1 MKWPLC
7 KLEDV
12 ALSGKGAIVS
22 GPFGSNIGSRFF
34 VDEGVPVIRGNNL
47 TFGDRPFID
56 DGFVFLTED
65 KASEFKNCVAVEGD
79 LIFTAAGTI
88 GQVGIIPTETR
99 FDRYIISNKQLRVR
113 CDRAKVCPHF
123 LFLWFTTAHMRQH
136 LFNQNRGCSIPL
148 INLGVLRALPVPL
161 PPVEV
166 QENIASILSAYDDLI
181 ENNRRRMKLL
191 EEAARQLYRE
201 WFVRLR
207 FPGHERGKIKDGLPE
222 GWEKTTA
229 FDAVEILSGGTPKTT
244 NPDFWDGEIPFYT
257 PKDAVPGVWVTG
269 CERTITEA
277 GLNNCNSRLYPKGTV
292 FISARGTVGKLNMA
306 QQPMAMSQSCYA
318 LVGKNGISQPFVF
331 FAMLEGVEA
340 LRQQA
345 VGAVFDAIIVDTFKR
360 IPFVVPDARMRVLF
374 DEMAD
379 PILAQVENLTL
390 QSQKLRAARDLL
402 LPKLMSGEL
411 AV

>member
-1 MKWPLC
+1 MRQTLYLAQEGSPRLPGGWQFSRIQDISILLKPGKLFDENTVSNDGDVPVVNQSADAYHGYHDEEPGVYASEQEPVSTFANHTCAMRLMKRPFSCIQNIFPRIGKPGVCDTTFFHYATLGR
-7 KLEDV
+7 V
-12 ALSGKGAIVS
+12 TLSGYKGHHPIYRQS
-22 GPFGSNIGSRFF
+22 WIPFPPLSEQSR
-34 VDEGVPVIRGNNL
+34 
-47 TFGDRPFID
+47 
-56 DGFVFLTED
+56 
-65 KASEFKNCVAVEGD
+65 
-79 LIFTAAGTI
+79 
-88 GQVGIIPTETR
+88 
-99 FDRYIISNKQLRVR
+99 
-113 CDRAKVCPHF
+113 
-123 LFLWFTTAHMRQH
+123 
-136 LFNQNRGCSIPL
+136 
-148 INLGVLRALPVPL
+148 
-161 PPVEV
+161 
-166 QENIASILSAYDDLI
+166 IASILSAYDDLI

-207 FPGHERGKIKDGLPE
+207 FPGHERVKIKDGLPE
-222 GWEKTTA
+222 GWERKTA
-229 FDAVEILSGGTPKTT
+229 YDAVEILSGGTPKTT
-244 NPDFWDGEIPFYT
+244 SPDFWDGEIPFYT

-318 LVGKNGISQPFVF
+318 LVGMNSISQPFVF

-360 IPFVVPDARMRVLF
+360 IPFVVPDARMRGLF

-402 LPKLMSGEL
+402 LPKLMSGEV

>member
-1 MKWPLC
+1 MKWTCIQLGNIADVLPGYAFKSADMGSVGFPVVRIGDIDETGRVDGESALKIPETLIEKRHTKYFLTRGDIVLSMTGEGKLGMVVSDQPL
-7 KLEDV
+7 LLNQRV
-12 ALSGKGAIVS
+12 AL
-22 GPFGSNIGSRFF
+22 
-34 VDEGVPVIRGNNL
+34 IRA
-47 TFGDRPFID
+47 RKP
-56 DGFVFLTED
+56 ED
-65 KASEFKNCVAVEGD
+65 QK
-79 LIFTAAGTI
+79 
-88 GQVGIIPTETR
+88 
-99 FDRYIISNKQLRVR
+99 
-113 CDRAKVCPHF
+113 
-123 LFLWFTTAHMRQH
+123 FLWFALGTANYATSFSQ
-136 LFNQNRGCSIPL
+136 LAAGAAQQNISGGQLENMS
-148 INLGVLRALPVPL
+148 LPY
-161 PPVEV
+161 PPSNVRV
-166 QENIASILSAYDDLI
+166 RIAGILSAYDDLI